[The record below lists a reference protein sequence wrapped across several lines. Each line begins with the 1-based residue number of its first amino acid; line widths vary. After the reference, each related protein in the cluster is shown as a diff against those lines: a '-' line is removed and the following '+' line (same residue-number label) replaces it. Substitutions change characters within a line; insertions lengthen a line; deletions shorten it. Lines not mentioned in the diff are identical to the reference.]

1 VSGLRILIVEDS
13 STVSKIL
20 QHYIVQEIGC
30 EVDTAADLTCA
41 IALLDQHSYFVV
53 VADLVLPD
61 APNGEIV
68 KLVRSAYQTPCIALT
83 GQFNEEL
90 RAELLTMGI
99 VDYIIKENRYS
110 YQYVAK
116 LIARLYRNKDVKVLI
131 AEQSVISRK
140 FVKLLLEQ
148 HLFQVI
154 EVEDGAEALTVL
166 AEQKDIR
173 LLITD
178 YDMPNLNGADLVIKL
193 REEYE
198 REDLAIIGL
207 ASDASL
213 SARFIKNGANDFLQ
227 KPFVHEEFHC
237 RINNTLDSL
246 DMMKMLW
253 EKANRDYLTKI
264 FTRRYFFSHYQ
275 DEHEEQGCFSLAL
288 LDIDFFKKV
297 NDTHGHD
304 VGDEVLIVFASRLAE
319 AFGHKFTVARFG
331 GEEFVVAFKGL
342 DIEKTTT
349 LMEAFR
355 QQNEQKSV
363 KTSAGEL
370 IITFSCGL
378 AAFGEEL
385 IDDVLIRA
393 DEALYE
399 AKQQGRNRIVVH

>member
-1 VSGLRILIVEDS
+1 MRILIVEDS

-30 EVDTAADLTCA
+30 EVDTAADLTSA
-41 IALLDQHSYFVV
+41 IALLDKHSYFVV

-61 APNGEIV
+61 AQQGEIV
-68 KLVRSAYQTPCIALT
+68 KLVRSAYQTPCIAVT
-83 GQFNEEL
+83 GQLNEEL
-90 RAELLTMGI
+90 RAELLAMGI

-148 HLFQVI
+148 HLFKVI

-237 RINNTLDSL
+237 RINNTLDAQ

-253 EKANRDYLTKI
+253 EKANRDFLTKV

-304 VGDEVLIVFASRLAE
+304 VGDEVLMVFASRLTE

-342 DIEKTTT
+342 DIEKTIT

-355 QQNEQKSV
+355 QHNEQKSV

-370 IITFSCGL
+370 IVTFSCGL
-378 AAFGEEL
+378 AAFGDEL

-399 AKQQGRNRIVVH
+399 AKQQGRNRIVMH